1 MTERLLKTSRLL
13 KLSLLLKTSR
23 FLSGMRRFWLSRR
36 ASTAVETAL
45 AFPIVLAIGALCADI
60 YTVGLERTRMEQR
73 AGAIASILAMQ
84 QKLDENGL
92 QGLLDTVLPTEGLGN
107 YQLLIS
113 NVRQTGEL
121 HWQLS
126 RGTAEAL
133 CAESE
138 TLPGEEYLPE
148 LPERDREEGSKN
160 ISMIVVEICRQGK
173 DVGLLG
179 GLSLGG
185 LLHASSV
192 NRVAVDVV
200 ELDEVLRKEAGL
212 EEKDQ

>member
-1 MTERLLKTSRLL
+1 MTDRSLKTSR
-13 KLSLLLKTSR
+13 SLKTGY
-23 FLSGMRRFWLSRR
+23 FLNVLRRFWFSRC

-45 AFPIVLAIGALCADI
+45 AFPIVLAIGSLCADI

-84 QKLDENGL
+84 QKLDEKGL

-121 HWQLS
+121 YWQLS
-126 RGTAEAL
+126 KGTAESL

-138 TLPGEEYLPE
+138 TLPDEEYLPE

-160 ISMIVVEICRQGK
+160 TSMMVVEICRQGK
-173 DVGLLG
+173 DVSLLG

-192 NRVAVDVV
+192 NRVAIGVV
-200 ELDEVLRKEAGL
+200 ELDDVLRKEAGL

>member
-1 MTERLLKTSRLL
+1 MTDVLLKTRRSWKPRRLL
-13 KLSLLLKTSR
+13 NGL
-23 FLSGMRRFWLSRR
+23 RRFWFSRG

-45 AFPIVLAIGALCADI
+45 AFPIVLAIGSLCADL

-73 AGAIASILAMQ
+73 AGAIASIVAMQ
-84 QKLDENGL
+84 QKLDEKGL
-92 QGLLDTVLPTEGLGN
+92 QGLLDTVLPTEGAGN

-121 HWQLS
+121 YWQLS
-126 RGTAEAL
+126 RGTVEAL

-138 TLPGEEYLPE
+138 TLSGEEYLPE

-160 ISMIVVEICRQGK
+160 TTMIVVEICRQGK
-173 DVGLLG
+173 DVSLLG

-192 NRVAVDVV
+192 NRVAINAV

-212 EEKDQ
+212 EEEDQ